1 MIHPDLATMLA
12 VVTTDYPLQRRARS
26 TALLRPAVD
35 ASFNAI
41 SVDGDC
47 STNDMVLA
55 ARERRERARAH
66 RPRPTRPSPPRS
78 HEVCADLAR
87 QIVADGEGVTVL
99 AEITV
104 DGAADGAQAKAIAR
118 RIATSPLVKTALFG
132 HDANWGRVLMAAGSA
147 PYNGG
152 YADIDEG
159 RATLAYNGTV
169 VYDRGTP
176 TGVEPDVVGPE
187 LHDHARAR
195 PRQRHRELPDLRPLA
210 RLRAHQRGLPVVT
223 RLVVKVGGAVA
234 AESAGRILG
243 LREEGHEVIVVHGAG
258 PQITDEMKS
267 RGIPV
272 EFVNGRR
279 RTSRA
284 ALDVV
289 RESLVSVNAEL
300 CAALG
305 DVAVP
310 VIGDEAGLF
319 AVPVPPL
326 GWVGD
331 PLPCRP
337 KPILDALAAGLI
349 PVVAPLA
356 VGPLNVNADDASA
369 ALALGLGAGRLVFLT
384 DVAGLYLDDVVVD
397 AIRAIDA
404 NRLLDEGAFEGGI
417 VPKLRAAA
425 IAAASGITA
434 EIGATAVVA

>member
-1 MIHPDLATMLA
+1 
-12 VVTTDYPLQRRARS
+12 
-26 TALLRPAVD
+26 
-35 ASFNAI
+35 
-41 SVDGDC
+41 
-47 STNDMVLA
+47 
-55 ARERRERARAH
+55 
-66 RPRPTRPSPPRS
+66 
-78 HEVCADLAR
+78 
-87 QIVADGEGVTVL
+87 
-99 AEITV
+99 
-104 DGAADGAQAKAIAR
+104 
-118 RIATSPLVKTALFG
+118 
-132 HDANWGRVLMAAGSA
+132 
-147 PYNGG
+147 
-152 YADIDEG
+152 
-159 RATLAYNGTV
+159 
-169 VYDRGTP
+169 
-176 TGVEPDVVGPE
+176 
-187 LHDHARAR
+187 
-195 PRQRHRELPDLRPLA
+195 
-210 RLRAHQRGLPVVT
+210 VT
-223 RLVVKVGGAVA
+223 RLIVKVGGAVA
-234 AESAGRILG
+234 AESADRILG
-243 LREEGHEVIVVHGAG
+243 LREEGHQVVVVHGAG

-289 RESLVSVNAEL
+289 KESLVSVNAAL

-305 DVAVP
+305 EVAVP

-337 KPILDALAAGLI
+337 KQILDALAAGLV

-369 ALALGLGAGRLVFLT
+369 ALALGLGASKLVFLT
-384 DVAGLYLDDVVVD
+384 DVAGLYLDDVVVV

-434 EIGATAVVA
+434 EIGVTAVTA

>member
-1 MIHPDLATMLA
+1 
-12 VVTTDYPLQRRARS
+12 
-26 TALLRPAVD
+26 
-35 ASFNAI
+35 
-41 SVDGDC
+41 
-47 STNDMVLA
+47 
-55 ARERRERARAH
+55 
-66 RPRPTRPSPPRS
+66 
-78 HEVCADLAR
+78 
-87 QIVADGEGVTVL
+87 
-99 AEITV
+99 
-104 DGAADGAQAKAIAR
+104 
-118 RIATSPLVKTALFG
+118 
-132 HDANWGRVLMAAGSA
+132 
-147 PYNGG
+147 
-152 YADIDEG
+152 
-159 RATLAYNGTV
+159 
-169 VYDRGTP
+169 
-176 TGVEPDVVGPE
+176 
-187 LHDHARAR
+187 
-195 PRQRHRELPDLRPLA
+195 
-210 RLRAHQRGLPVVT
+210 VT
-223 RLVVKVGGAVA
+223 RLIVKVGGAVA
-234 AESAGRILG
+234 AESADRILG
-243 LREEGHEVIVVHGAG
+243 LREDGHQVVVVHGAG

-289 RESLVSVNAEL
+289 KESLVAVNASL

-337 KPILDALAAGLI
+337 KPILDALAAGLV

-384 DVAGLYLDDVVVD
+384 DVPGLYLDDVVVD
-397 AIRAIDA
+397 AIRATDA
-404 NRLLDEGAFEGGI
+404 NRRLDEGAFEGGI

-425 IAAASGITA
+425 IAAASGIPA